1 LGRRLN
7 VDLLEEE
14 MKVVVI
20 TGSTRGIGYR
30 LAEAFLARGC
40 AVLVSG
46 RSQAAVD
53 KALGELGIQAE
64 HLDGKTCDV
73 TDHAQVQA
81 LWDFALQRFGRV
93 DIWINNAGQANP
105 ARDFWKHSPELI
117 QKVVETNLVG
127 AMYGSQVALTGFMQ
141 QGDGALYNMEGLGSS
156 GGRRVRGLALYAST
170 KAGLRYLDDSLTD
183 EVKGTPVIVG
193 SLRPGM
199 VLTDLVLGQY
209 QDDPQGIERNKS
221 VFNLI
226 AERAEVVA
234 PWLAERILANH
245 KNGVCLN
252 YLTTTRIL
260 GRLISRPFHQRDLF
274 TPNQ

>member
-1 LGRRLN
+1 
-7 VDLLEEE
+7 
-14 MKVVVI
+14 
-20 TGSTRGIGYR
+20 
-30 LAEAFLARGC
+30 
-40 AVLVSG
+40 
-46 RSQAAVD
+46 
-53 KALGELGIQAE
+53 LGIHAE
-64 HLDGKTCDV
+64 HLAGKACDV
-73 TDHAQVQA
+73 TDYDQVQA

-127 AMYGSQVALTGFMQ
+127 AMYGSQVALTGFMK
-141 QGDGALYNMEGLGSS
+141 QGAGALYNMEGLGSS

-170 KAGLRYLDDSLTD
+170 KAGLRYLDDSLAD
-183 EVKGTPVIVG
+183 EVKGTPVIAG

-234 PWLAERILANH
+234 PWLVERILANE
-245 KNGVCLN
+245 KNGVCIN
-252 YLTTTRIL
+252 YLTASRML
-260 GRLISRPFHQRDLF
+260 GRLISLPFHRRDLF
-274 TPNQ
+274 SSNQ